1 MVREKAQTFTLE
13 GITAAILLL
22 IVTYTLFQSSLV
34 MSPMWNEFSDAQLKQ
49 LAYDTLRVLDG
60 DKLYNDSLK
69 GMLIRLNSSF
79 KPNDEFVTSLEKLIK
94 PANYRVEVR
103 WVNKTTGRVESRAL
117 IDNRP
122 TPEAVAASRIVVLTN
137 GDFNSTSPFYDAS
150 LPDHAPIA
158 VEVRLI
164 VWTA

>member
-1 MVREKAQTFTLE
+1 MVKGRAQTFTLE
-13 GITAAILLL
+13 GVTAAILLL

-34 MSPMWNEFSDAQLKQ
+34 ISPMWNEFRDAQLKQ
-49 LAYDTLRVLDG
+49 IAYDALRVLDG

-79 KPNDEFVTSLEKLIK
+79 KPNDEFVASLEKIIH
-94 PANYRVEVR
+94 PANYRVEIH
-103 WVNKTTGRVESRAL
+103 WVNKTSGKVESKVL
-117 IDNRP
+117 IDNKP

-137 GDFNSTSPFYDAS
+137 GDFNSTSPFYDPS

-158 VEVRLI
+158 IEVRLI
-164 VWTA
+164 VWMV